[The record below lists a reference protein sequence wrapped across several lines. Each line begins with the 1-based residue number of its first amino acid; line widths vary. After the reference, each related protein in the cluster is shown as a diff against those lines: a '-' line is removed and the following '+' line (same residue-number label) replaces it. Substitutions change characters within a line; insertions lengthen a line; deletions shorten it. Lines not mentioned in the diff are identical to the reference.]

1 MREQYCIHTIEK
13 IRSRTVIRMTKQ
25 QEMFRVPYS
34 IICRTQRVD
43 CISKVMP
50 KFMKIQFAQSYP

>member
-25 QEMFRVPYS
+25 QEMFRVSTPS
-34 IICRTQRVD
+34 
-43 CISKVMP
+43 
-50 KFMKIQFAQSYP
+50 FAGHKGLTVSLKLCLNL

>member
-25 QEMFRVPYS
+25 QEMFRVLYS
-34 IICRTQRVD
+34 IICRTQSAFCAALKLIGVFIWRN
-43 CISKVMP
+43 K
-50 KFMKIQFAQSYP
+50 